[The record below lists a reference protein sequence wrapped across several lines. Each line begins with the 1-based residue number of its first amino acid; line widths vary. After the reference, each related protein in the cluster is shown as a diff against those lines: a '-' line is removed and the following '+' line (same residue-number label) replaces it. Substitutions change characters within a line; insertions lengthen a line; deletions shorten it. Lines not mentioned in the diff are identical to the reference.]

1 MPFISFDGGFDMVR
15 THIVSR
21 PVVICALVIGL
32 AALTVPA
39 AAQTGQVRGKVTDA
53 EGKPVEG
60 AKVTIQQLDNNTK
73 FEVKTKKNGEY
84 MQIGLPPG
92 QYKITAE
99 KEGLSASKT
108 NKISLDMAEINLTL
122 TKGGASMEGVSK
134 EDRAKAEAKVAG
146 IKAAYAEAAALTN
159 AGKHDEAIAKFNEVL
174 KDVPRCAE
182 CYMGI
187 GLANTNKKDYDAA
200 EAAFKKVLELDP
212 NSADAYNGLAT
223 LYNDQKKFDQAREMS
238 AEAMKRA
245 PAGAAG
251 GGADAMYNAGV
262 IAWNANDFAKAAEN
276 FAAAV
281 AANPNHG
288 EAHFM
293 LGQAYLNQG
302 KLPEAGKEFETYL
315 KLAPNGPNAAK
326 AKANAEMLKAYIK

>member
-1 MPFISFDGGFDMVR
+1 MVG

-21 PVVICALVIGL
+21 PLVICAMVLGL

-53 EGKPVEG
+53 DNKPVEG
-60 AKVTIQQLDNNTK
+60 AKVTIQQLDNNQK

-99 KEGLSASKT
+99 KDGLSASKT
-108 NKISLDMAEINLTL
+108 NRISLDMAEVNLTI
-122 TKGGASMEGVSK
+122 TKGGASAEGMSK
-134 EDRAKAEAKVAG
+134 EDRAKAEAKMAG
-146 IKAAYAEAAALTN
+146 IKAAYAEAAQLTN
-159 AGKHDEAIAKFNEVL
+159 AGKNDEAIAKFNEVL
-174 KDVPRCAE
+174 KEVPKCTE
-182 CYMGI
+182 CYLGM
-187 GLANTNKKDYDAA
+187 GLANANKKDYAA
-200 EAAFKKVLELDP
+200 SEAAYKKALELDP

-223 LYNDQKKFDQAREMS
+223 IYNDQKKFAEAKEMS

-245 PAGAAG
+245 PAGGAG
-251 GGADAMYNAGV
+251 GGGSADSMYNAGV
-262 IAWNANDFAKAAEN
+262 ISWNANDFAKAQEQ

-281 AANPNHG
+281 AANPNHA

-293 LGQAYLNQG
+293 LGQVYLNQG
-302 KLPEAGKEFETYL
+302 KLPEAAKEFDAYL
-315 KLAPNGPNAAK
+315 KIAPNGPNAAK
-326 AKANAEMLKAYIK
+326 AKSNAEMLKAYVK

>member
-1 MPFISFDGGFDMVR
+1 MVG

-21 PVVICALVIGL
+21 PIVICAMVLGL

-39 AAQTGQVRGKVTDA
+39 AAQTGQVRGKITDA
-53 EGKPVEG
+53 EGKPIDG
-60 AKVTIQQLDNNTK
+60 AKVTIQQVDSNAK

-84 MQIGLPPG
+84 MQIGLQPG

-99 KEGLSASKT
+99 KEGLSGSKT
-108 NKISLDMAEINLTL
+108 SRVSLDMAEVNIVLS
-122 TKGGASMEGVSK
+122 KGGAAMDGMSK

-146 IKAAYAEAAALTN
+146 IKAAYSEAANLAN
-159 AGKHDEAIAKFNEVL
+159 AGKNDEAIAKFNEVL
-174 KDVPRCAE
+174 KDVPRCTE

-223 LYNDQKKFDQAREMS
+223 IYNDQKKFDQAKEMS

-251 GGADAMYNAGV
+251 GSADSMYNAGV
-262 IAWNANDFAKAAEN
+262 ISWNANDFAKAAEN

-281 AANPNHG
+281 AANPNHA

-293 LGQAYLNQG
+293 LGQTYLNQG
-302 KLPEAGKEFETYL
+302 KLAEAGKEFETYM
-315 KLAPNGPNAAK
+315 KIAPNGPNAAK
-326 AKANAEMLKAYIK
+326 AKSNAEMLKAYIK

>member
-1 MPFISFDGGFDMVR
+1 MVG

-21 PVVICALVIGL
+21 PLVICAMVLGF

-53 EGKPVEG
+53 ESKPVEG
-60 AKVTIQQLDNNTK
+60 AKVTIQQTDSNAK

-84 MQIGLPPG
+84 MQIGLQPG

-99 KEGLSASKT
+99 KDGLSASKSQR
-108 NKISLDMAEINLTL
+108 ISLDMAEVNLTI

-146 IKAAYAEAAALTN
+146 IKAAYAEAANLAN
-159 AGKHDEAIAKFNEVL
+159 AGKNDEAVAKFNEVL
-174 KDVPRCAE
+174 KDVPKCTE
-182 CYMGI
+182 CYLGI
-187 GLANTNKKDYDAA
+187 GLASANKKDYDAS
-200 EAAFKKVLELDP
+200 EAAFKKALELDP

-223 LYNDQKKFDQAREMS
+223 IYNDQKKFDQAKQMS

-245 PAGAAG
+245 PAGAGG

-262 IAWNANDFAKAAEN
+262 ISWNANDFAKASEQ

-281 AANPNHG
+281 AANPNHA

-302 KLPEAGKEFETYL
+302 KLAEAGKEFESYL
-315 KLAPNGPNAAK
+315 KIAPNGPNAAK